1 MHGQREPWM
10 DECRRD
16 ERSPNVEGKEDKNGL
31 KRPPNL
37 VGGKSPG
44 FQFKLDS
51 LNLFYYLSVVV
62 LGSD

>member
-1 MHGQREPWM
+1 MNGQREPWM

-44 FQFKLDS
+44 FPIKT
-51 LNLFYYLSVVV
+51 
-62 LGSD
+62 